1 MTIRQRAHCRRR
13 ALFRGAAPLFL
24 FWAGAAAVAEADPQ
38 AHAAADSVSQ
48 PAAKSGDATDAA
60 QLGDIVVT
68 AQRRTQQV
76 QDVPIAM
83 QVVTATQIDAL
94 AATDLSKMN
103 GYVPGLYIDG
113 SQPTQ
118 PYFSLRGINV
128 TDFGIGTDSP
138 IGIYEDGVYT
148 GKTGGALIGFLDVQR
163 IEVLN
168 GPQGTLFGR
177 NSAGGAISI
186 TTNEPSDKWEEDA
199 RVRFGNYGMYYVD
212 AVLNAPINQDVA
224 LRLSAVDNQS
234 NGWLRDAATGQ
245 RYEKN
250 DEWGTRLQFR
260 WRAPGD
266 TLVRLIWEH
275 EQLDQPAR
283 PAIGLVPV
291 SASGTVPYPP
301 NPDTYVNPITAP
313 VYNDVIGDRESRD
326 FNGVTLRIEHP
337 FAFGDLASTTAY
349 RHFNSFN
356 RESAASAAAPTGL
369 NLYFDDA
376 NIEQNSSWS
385 QEFKLSGKTALADWL
400 AGASYYR
407 DNAHQVSQLNLFTDS
422 LDTLFNN
429 VTPYG
434 PLYSEISQAIQPFGL
449 TLLGDP
455 WQESMFNHGTSKAYA
470 AFGDVIWHLT
480 DRLNLT
486 TGVRFTRDEKEFSW
500 YNPPRTATQ
509 LDATLGAL
517 QAAGF
522 FTQPGVPPIQTFQ
535 QNIEFST
542 PVSTQA
548 PLTLRNS
555 WNDTS
560 PRVVL
565 DYKLTPDVM
574 LYGSVAKGYQ
584 AGGYN
589 SQLPNSVYQPE
600 IVWNYEAGAKSYFSD
615 YHLLLNASLYYYR
628 FSNLQTLN
636 LVTNGNGALPL
647 YEVTISNQVAKGLDL
662 DAHWQATE
670 GLRLNLVAA
679 YIDSVYQ
686 SSSALNGIDLTGQP
700 SGEPLWSLAGGL
712 DYVLHGVAHGD
723 LDLNVQDAY
732 RGRYRCNSDSVA
744 QGNCLVTPTFRV
756 GTPQNRTDLR
766 LGWSSRNVPWSFALF
781 VNNAFD
787 KRYVT
792 AVNNISASVLGT
804 PVASISPPRMWG
816 VEAAVS
822 F

>member
-1 MTIRQRAHCRRR
+1 MTIRQGAHCLRP
-13 ALFRGAAPLFL
+13 ALFRGAAPLIL
-24 FWAGAAAVAEADPQ
+24 FCACAPAFAEPDPQ
-38 AHAAADSVSQ
+38 AQAVTDST
-48 PAAKSGDATDAA
+48 DAT

-68 AQRRTQQV
+68 AQSRAQQA
-76 QDVPIAM
+76 QSVPIPI
-83 QVVTATQIDAL
+83 QIVTDKQIQTL

-118 PYFSLRGINV
+118 PFYSLRGISV

-148 GKTGGALIGFLDVQR
+148 GKTGGALIGFLDVKR

-186 TTNEPSDKWEEDA
+186 TTNEPGDKWQGDA
-199 RVRFGNYGMYYVD
+199 HVRLGNYGLHYVD
-212 AVLNAPINQDVA
+212 AVLNAPVSQDLA
-224 LRLSAVDNQS
+224 FRLSFVDNQS
-234 NGWLRDAATGQ
+234 HGWLRDAATGQ

-250 DEWGTRLQFR
+250 DDWGTRMQFR
-260 WRAPGD
+260 WNAPGD
-266 TLVRLIWEH
+266 TVVRLAWEH

-283 PAIGLVPV
+283 PAIGVVPV
-291 SASGTVPYPP
+291 SASGTVPFPP
-301 NPDTYVNPITAP
+301 NPDTYIDPRTAP
-313 VYNDVIGDRESRD
+313 VYNDVIGDRESRN
-326 FNGVTLRIEHP
+326 FNGVTLHVQHP
-337 FAFGDLASTTAY
+337 FAFGDLTSITAY
-349 RHFNSFN
+349 RHFNTFN
-356 RESAASAAAPTGL
+356 REAGEGTNSLS
-369 NLYFDDA
+369 LYFDDA
-376 NIEQNSSWS
+376 NIEQNTSWS
-385 QEFKLSGKTALADWL
+385 QEFKLSGKTQLADWV
-400 AGASYYR
+400 AGASYYH
-407 DNAHQVSQLNLFTDS
+407 DDATQITQLNFFTNS

-434 PLYSEISQAIQPFGL
+434 PLYSEVSQAIQPFGL

-455 WQESMFNHGTSKAYA
+455 WQESMTNHGIYKAYA
-470 AFGDVIWHLT
+470 AYGDVIWHLT

-486 TGVRFTRDEKEFSW
+486 TGVRFTHDKKEFSW
-500 YNPPRTATQ
+500 YNPQRTATQ
-509 LDATLGAL
+509 LDGTLAAL

-522 FTQPGVPPIQTFQ
+522 FNTPGVPPIQTFQ
-535 QNIEFST
+535 QNIEYNTPAST
-542 PVSTQA
+542 LA
-548 PLTLRNS
+548 PLNVSNS

-560 PRVVL
+560 PRAVL
-565 DYKLTPDVM
+565 DYKLTPDLM
-574 LYGSVAKGYQ
+574 LYGSVAKGYE

-589 SQLPNSVYQPE
+589 SNLANSVYQPE
-600 IVWNYEAGAKSYFSD
+600 TIWNYEVGVKSYFPD
-615 YHLLLNASLYYYR
+615 HRLLLNASVYYYR
-628 FSNLQTLN
+628 FTNLQTLN

-647 YEVTISNQVAKGLDL
+647 YEVTISDQVAKGLDL

-679 YIDSVYQ
+679 YIDAVYRN
-686 SSSALNGIDLTGQP
+686 SGGLNGINLSGQP

-712 DYVLHGVAHGD
+712 DHVWHGVASGD
-723 LDLNVQDAY
+723 LDFNLQDAY
-732 RGRYRCNSDSVA
+732 RGRYRCNSDSVV

-766 LGWSSRNVPWSFALF
+766 LGWSSRNVPWSLAVF
-781 VNNAFD
+781 VNNVFD
-787 KRYVT
+787 KRYVLSM
-792 AVNNISASVLGT
+792 NNITASTLGT
-804 PVASISPPRMWG
+804 PTAIINPPRMWG